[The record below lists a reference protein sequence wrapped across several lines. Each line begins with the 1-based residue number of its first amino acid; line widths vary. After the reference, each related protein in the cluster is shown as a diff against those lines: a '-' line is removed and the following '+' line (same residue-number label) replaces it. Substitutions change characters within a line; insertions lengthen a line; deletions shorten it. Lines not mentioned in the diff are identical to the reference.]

1 MTDRNRV
8 LETYRLFGVNE
19 EARVLWDMCVGCLDD
34 EEACA
39 AATSLSSASVVV
51 EVWDVAR
58 FVGRCAPRNSTVWTG
73 EGPQCTR

>member
-1 MTDRNRV
+1 MTDRNQV

-19 EARVLWDMCVGCLDD
+19 EARVLWDSCVDCLDD

-39 AATSLSSASVVV
+39 AATTLSSPSVAV

-58 FVGRCAPRNSTVWTG
+58 LVGRCTPAR
-73 EGPQCTR
+73 